1 MTVEVK
7 KGRGRPPASLKP
19 DARRIAMKLRWTE
32 EEIEAVRLAAHAAG
46 EDARILYAR
55 RHWREAA
62 RRPDNS
68 KVSGGAE
75 RNPLHREL
83 YQ

>member
-1 MTVEVK
+1 MSAEETK

-46 EDARILYAR
+46 EDVSHFIRSAALARSR
-55 RHWREAA
+55 KKTR
-62 RRPDNS
+62 
-68 KVSGGAE
+68 
-75 RNPLHREL
+75 
-83 YQ
+83 

>member
-1 MTVEVK
+1 MSTETK

-46 EDARILYAR
+46 EDVSHFIRS
-55 RHWREAA
+55 AA
-62 RRPDNS
+62 LTRSR
-68 KVSGGAE
+68 KKT
-75 RNPLHREL
+75 R
-83 YQ
+83 